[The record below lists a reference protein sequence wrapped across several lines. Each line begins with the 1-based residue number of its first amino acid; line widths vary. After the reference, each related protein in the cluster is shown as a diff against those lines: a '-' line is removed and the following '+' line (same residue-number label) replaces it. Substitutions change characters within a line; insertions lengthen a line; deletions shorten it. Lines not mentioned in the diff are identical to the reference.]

1 MADPL
6 SIIGGIAA
14 ILQISGTVVNLIKS
28 AKDASSDRQKLLAEI
43 NATTALCQT
52 LNDYVHIN
60 GIEAWTSTLMTL
72 QGDSTGPVEQFK
84 SNLLFLEKKLAKRG
98 FVLRWPFA
106 KQEVKEVL
114 ESIERQKSFF
124 GIALANDSVRLSKA
138 IQDEVH
144 TVAVE
149 TNAIRAQQ
157 QVELKRSILS
167 CLSPIDF
174 ETTHADVRSRRA
186 ENTGRW
192 LLETS
197 EFKSWMTTPG
207 ILWCRGKAGTGK
219 TILSSLIIDTL
230 RHLQKSG
237 SNLGVAGIYCSYRSP
252 QTTKNMMGSILR
264 QLLEPLEELP
274 RSIMDNPSVAAQN
287 PNAAFASISSSSYK
301 RVMLV
306 VDALD
311 ECTERIDLLR
321 AIRQIPIEI
330 HALIVSRTGI
340 DDIERELRVARRLE
354 IRSHEE
360 DLRTFLQQNLRQQAY
375 LSSWI
380 TDTPDFE
387 MLVVDSVLT
396 RSSEM

>member
-6 SIIGGIAA
+6 TIIGGIAA
-14 ILQISGTVVNLIKS
+14 IIQISGTVVNLIKT

-60 GIEAWTSTLMTL
+60 GIEAWAGTLMTL
-72 QGDSTGPVEQFK
+72 QRDSTGPVEQFK

-98 FVLRWPFA
+98 FALRWPFA
-106 KQEVKEVL
+106 KEEVKEVL
-114 ESIERQKSFF
+114 ESMERQKSFF
-124 GIALANDSVRLSKA
+124 GIALANDNIRLSKA

-144 TVAVE
+144 TVAVG
-149 TNAIRAQQ
+149 TNAIRAQK

-167 CLSPIDF
+167 RLSPIDF
-174 ETTHADVRSRRA
+174 ETTHADVSSRRA

-230 RHLQKSG
+230 RHSQKSG
-237 SNLGVAGIYCSYRSP
+237 SKLGVAGIYCSYRSP
-252 QTTKNMMGSILR
+252 QTTNNMMGSILR

-274 RSIMDNPSVAAQN
+274 RSIIDNPSVAAQN
-287 PNAAFASISSSSYK
+287 PNAAFASISSSSYN

-321 AIRQIPIEI
+321 ALRQIPIEI
-330 HALIVSRTGI
+330 HALIVSRIGI
-340 DDIERELRVARRLE
+340 DDIERELRVAGRLE

-375 LSSWI
+375 MSWWI
-380 TDTPDFE
+380 TETPDFE
-387 MLVVDSVLT
+387 ILVVDSILA